1 MNDNIP
7 TLPVCTDDEIL
18 AIGFEIETQVELLL
32 EEFLPELGM
41 DRAITVREEASLRV
55 QHQLKQARG
64 DR

>member
-7 TLPVCTDDEIL
+7 TLPVCTADEIL

-32 EEFLPELGM
+32 GGFLPELGM
-41 DRAITVREEASLRV
+41 DAITVREEASLRV

-64 DR
+64 DG